1 MCFQTYNLHTLKD
14 STCNQR
20 MWLGCLNHLAD
31 YERRS
36 TFCVADI
43 TPKWLEGFQR
53 YLLTE
58 AKHSKT
64 GERIAQNTA
73 CTYYHKL
80 VAMLNQTDNS
90 PSVSGEG
97 NIRYWEDVSATGGG
111 LDFLENPDEHS
122 IMRFSAPTFHD
133 CTDAVNIYGD
143 SMYPIYKNGEIIVL
157 KEWRESFIDYGYCYL
172 IITRNGNR
180 MVKYL
185 RRSDDESKVLCMSEH
200 PKYDPFEI
208 LKEDILRLYIVKG
221 SLRKDTL

>member
-1 MCFQTYNLHTLKD
+1 MRERMQRFDQYMKYKGLNDNKVTKQ
-14 STCNQR
+14 CNIGVGVIGQCR
-20 MWLGCLNHLAD
+20 VGKSDLGAKTISKILEKYQDLN
-31 YERRS
+31 R
-36 TFCVADI
+36 V
-43 TPKWLEGFQR
+43 W
-53 YLLTE
+53 LLT
-58 AKHSKT
+58 
-64 GERIAQNTA
+64 GEG
-73 CTYYHKL
+73 
-80 VAMLNQTDNS
+80 AMLNQTDNS

-97 NIRYWEDVSATGGG
+97 NIRYWEDVSATGGW

-185 RRSDDESKVLCMSEH
+185 RRSDDDSKVLCMSEN

>member
-1 MCFQTYNLHTLKD
+1 MAEQSQFLHLLK
-14 STCNQR
+14 
-20 MWLGCLNHLAD
+20 
-31 YERRS
+31 
-36 TFCVADI
+36 
-43 TPKWLEGFQR
+43 
-53 YLLTE
+53 
-58 AKHSKT
+58 
-64 GERIAQNTA
+64 
-73 CTYYHKL
+73 
-80 VAMLNQTDNS
+80 
-90 PSVSGEG
+90 
-97 NIRYWEDVSATGGG
+97 
-111 LDFLENPDEHS
+111 FLENPDEHS

-185 RRSDDESKVLCMSEH
+185 RRSDDESKVLCMSEN